1 MAIETHPERAEPA
14 GSGPQIGGPGG
25 VLRPWWLR
33 PGVHIGVI
41 GAAVGY
47 ILGHLLGNFLSSAY
61 QQNALSDSN
70 DIPIVLGYALG
81 TIGWLAGLGVFNDLG
96 RQMLG
101 KPLLAEVRRGA
112 GEVGLSKYFRYTLDH
127 KVVGIQ
133 YLYGMIA
140 YFLTGGL
147 FAMAIRSELL
157 SPSYHL
163 IGPNQYLMVVGE
175 HGTMMM
181 MMMSSVILGPFGQ
194 YFGPLLIGSKRV
206 AFPRLEALGF
216 WLTPAAYVILL
227 SAVLFGGFPTGWTGY
242 EPLATQARQGEDAY
256 FFAFGLMGISM
267 ILAGF
272 NMIVT
277 IINYRAPGMRW
288 SRLPMF
294 VWSMFTVSFLQVL
307 AVPVLVGACYM
318 GLMDRTFQTAFFEN
332 QLGGSSFLYEDL
344 FWFFGHPEVYILA
357 LPGFGV
363 VAEVI
368 AVFCRK
374 PLFGY
379 KIAAAGML
387 GVGILSF
394 FVWQHHLFVSGIN
407 PDMRPLFMLTTE
419 LISIPTGFIFLV
431 AMGTFWKAKIRFSI
445 PMLFALAFYF
455 NFLIGGIS
463 GVFLS
468 DVPADTTEHGSF
480 FVMAHFHYTIMGGL
494 IFAFM
499 AGIYYWLPKMTGIK
513 LNEKLGKLHF
523 WTMFI
528 FFNTTFLPLF
538 ALGLMGMPRR
548 VFEYARNLE
557 TLNDWVSISAF
568 CLGGSILIFLI
579 NFVMSMLFWREPE
592 VGNPWRARSLEWQVS
607 TPPPPE
613 NFKRVPV
620 ILSGPYDYGVQGR
633 AAGGR
638 PRPAARRHRRGLRGR
653 ARRGGVTMTDM
664 TASPAPASQE
674 AALAAEDEG
683 FYHESAL
690 NAAWTGSRL
699 AIGGLAFLFG
709 SFVFAYFYLR
719 SLDSEGRWQGSGFT
733 HPSLWMGT
741 TIMLLA
747 VLSASTHYFVL
758 QRIKAGHK
766 QTWQIGGLIA
776 PRPRPGRGRDA
787 GLHAARPAVQAG
799 QLRVLQRLRRL
810 LPGLPGHPVR
820 RAALAGD
827 AARQVQV
834 HPGPVVRRTAAH
846 VH

>member
-1 MAIETHPERAEPA
+1 MAIETQPERAEPT
-14 GSGPQIGGPGG
+14 GRGPE
-25 VLRPWWLR
+25 VAKARSYWLR
-33 PGVHIGVI
+33 PGAHTGLIGAVI
-41 GAAVGY
+41 GY
-47 ILGHLLGNFLSSAY
+47 FLGHWLGNFLAGDYARSSLA
-61 QQNALSDSN
+61 DTN
-70 DIPIVLGYALG
+70 DVAIVLGYAFAVV
-81 TIGWLAGLGVFNDLG
+81 GWLVGLGIFNDLFG
-96 RQMLG
+96 LMLG
-101 KPLLAEVRRGA
+101 RPLPDEPRLRGVEEPGLA
-112 GEVGLSKYFRYTLDH
+112 KYFRYTLDH

-147 FAMAIRSELL
+147 FAMAIRAELL
-157 SPSYHL
+157 SPTYHL
-163 IGPNQYLMVVGE
+163 IGPEQYLMVVGE

-227 SAVLFGGFPTGWTGY
+227 SAVLMGGFPTGWTGY
-242 EPLATQARQGEDAY
+242 EPLATQATQGMDAY

-288 SRLPMF
+288 SRLPVF

-318 GLMDRTFQTAFFEN
+318 GLTDRTFQTAFFTN
-332 QLGGSSFLYEDL
+332 QLGGSSYLYEDL

-363 VAEVI
+363 ISEIV

-379 KIAAAGML
+379 RVMVAGMV

-407 PDMRPLFMLTTE
+407 SDMRPLFMLTTE

-431 AMGTFWKAKIRFSI
+431 GMGTFWKAKIRFSI

-455 NFLIGGIS
+455 NFLIGGIT
-463 GVFLS
+463 GVFVS

-494 IFAFM
+494 IFAFF
-499 AGIYYWLPKMTGIK
+499 GGLYYWLPKMTGIK
-513 LNEKLGKLHF
+513 LNETWGKIHF

-538 ALGLMGMPRR
+538 TLGLLGMPRR

-568 CLGGSILIFLI
+568 LLGGSILIFLI
-579 NFVMSMLFWREPE
+579 NFVMSMLFWRERE
-592 VGNPWRARSLEWQVS
+592 VGNPWRARSLEWQLS

-613 NFKRVPV
+613 DFKQVPV
-620 ILSGPYDYGVQGR
+620 ILSGSYDYGVPG
-633 AAGGR
+633 ALPVAELN
-638 PRPAARRHRRGLRGR
+638 PPV
-653 ARRGGVTMTDM
+653 GV
-664 TASPAPASQE
+664 
-674 AALAAEDEG
+674 
-683 FYHESAL
+683 
-690 NAAWTGSRL
+690 
-699 AIGGLAFLFG
+699 IGG
-709 SFVFAYFYLR
+709 AYAGAGA
-719 SLDSEGRWQGSGFT
+719 SGGEG
-733 HPSLWMGT
+733 
-741 TIMLLA
+741 
-747 VLSASTHYFVL
+747 
-758 QRIKAGHK
+758 
-766 QTWQIGGLIA
+766 
-776 PRPRPGRGRDA
+776 
-787 GLHAARPAVQAG
+787 
-799 QLRVLQRLRRL
+799 
-810 LPGLPGHPVR
+810 
-820 RAALAGD
+820 
-827 AARQVQV
+827 
-834 HPGPVVRRTAAH
+834 
-846 VH
+846 